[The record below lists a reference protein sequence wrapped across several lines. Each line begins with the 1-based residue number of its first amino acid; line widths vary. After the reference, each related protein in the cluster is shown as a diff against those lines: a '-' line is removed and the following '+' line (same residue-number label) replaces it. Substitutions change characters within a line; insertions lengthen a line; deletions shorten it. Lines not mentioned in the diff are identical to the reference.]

1 MTDLHKTLRRY
12 RLPLSRDRKKQAA
25 ELAAPAMRYVPKS
38 PLFYIGAALVGVAGF
53 FAWRNRERIG
63 AAAGPLIEDARAK
76 GQALMEEAAAKSQEL
91 LEEARAKGEAVAETV
106 AEKVSSVRRA
116 AADRIAPTDV
126 H

>member
-1 MTDLHKTLRRY
+1 MTDHPETLRRY
-12 RLPLSRDRKKQAA
+12 RLPLRRDRKKQAA
-25 ELAAPAMRYVPKS
+25 ELAAPAMRYVPKN

-53 FAWRNRERIG
+53 FAWKNRDRIS

-91 LEEARAKGEAVAETV
+91 MEDARAKGEAAAEKV

-116 AADRIAPTDV
+116 AADRIAPTDI